1 MTPVS
6 RLVLAAFAILV
17 LGAAS
22 PAGPQTLQFPIWPGP
37 APGGEHAT
45 AREEVIERRK
55 SPDAL
60 RDRIV
65 RGVTTPTLV
74 VFRPAKPNGVAIL
87 MAPGGGY
94 AWVVMDK
101 EGYEAAE
108 LFAAKGVTVFVMSY
122 RLPHEG
128 WAAGPD
134 VALQDSQ
141 RALRTIRGRAAEFGI
156 DPKRIGVMGFS
167 AGGHVAGELTLAW
180 DKPVYAPTDAHDT
193 LSARPD
199 FSVLMYPVATM
210 KPPHAHEGS
219 RRNML
224 GEAPTPAQEAA
235 YSLEA
240 QARADAP
247 PVLIV
252 HAADDSSV
260 PVDNALAL
268 FDALRARKVPTELHV
283 FEEGGHGFG
292 LRFAVGKPVAAWP
305 EITLKWMERKGF
317 MSPAR

>member
-6 RLVLAAFAILV
+6 KLLLAAFAVLT

-22 PAGPQTLQFPIWPGP
+22 PAGPHTQQFPIWPGA

-45 AREEVIERRK
+45 AKEEVIERRK

-65 RGVTTPTLV
+65 RGVVTPTLV
-74 VFRPAKPNGVAIL
+74 VFRPDRPNGSAIL

-94 AWVVMDK
+94 EWVVMDK

-108 LFAAKGVTVFVMSY
+108 LFAARGVTVFVMSY

-141 RALRTIRGRAAEFGI
+141 RALRLIRGRAAEFGI
-156 DPKRIGVMGFS
+156 DPRRLGVMGFS

-180 DKPVYAPTDAHDT
+180 DKPVYVPVDATDT

-199 FSVLMYPVATM
+199 FSVLMYPVGTM
-210 KPPHAHEGS
+210 KPPFVHARSRKSLLGGS
-219 RRNML
+219 
-224 GEAPTPAQEAA
+224 PSAQQLAA
-235 YSLEA
+235 YSLED
-240 QARADAP
+240 QARPDAP

-252 HAADDSSV
+252 HAADDDSV
-260 PVDNALAL
+260 PVENALAL
-268 FDALRARKVPTELHV
+268 FDALRAKKVPAELHV

-305 EITLKWMERKGF
+305 EITLKWMERRGF
-317 MSPAR
+317 MSAAR